1 MASNRSFLFFGL
13 AVVLG
18 IVTSI
23 MAYNYFRSQT
33 PPPAKVQA
41 VKQFSGTQIA
51 VASMDVPWGTPLTKE
66 MIRLIA
72 YPSESLPEGR
82 FEDLQPLKGRV
93 VLAHLKRNEPILE
106 SKLAPT
112 TIKHGG
118 VIGVMK
124 PGNRAMAVRVNEIVG
139 LPGFV
144 KPGDRVDVMVTTTHP
159 KKREQITKTV
169 LENLLVLAT
178 GTQMER
184 KGPGEKPKPVK
195 VFTFEVSLEEAEK
208 LALASISGKLRLA
221 LRSPLDS
228 EPHLTRGATPSS
240 LLASYQAGPK
250 RVSVKRRPRSKRERV
265 ELITGIKKEILKF

>member
-1 MASNRSFLFFGL
+1 
-13 AVVLG
+13 
-18 IVTSI
+18 
-23 MAYNYFRSQT
+23 
-33 PPPAKVQA
+33 
-41 VKQFSGTQIA
+41 
-51 VASMDVPWGTPLTKE
+51 
-66 MIRLIA
+66 
-72 YPSESLPEGR
+72 
-82 FEDLQPLKGRV
+82 
-93 VLAHLKRNEPILE
+93 
-106 SKLAPT
+106 
-112 TIKHGG
+112 
-118 VIGVMK
+118 
-124 PGNRAMAVRVNEIVG
+124 
-139 LPGFV
+139 
-144 KPGDRVDVMVTTTHP
+144 MVTTTHP

-208 LALASISGKLRLA
+208 LALASSSGKLRLA